1 MGFKIRRKYNLGR
14 IGHQY
19 ESIEI
24 EVECDSIEEA
34 IQLIEDAWRGY
45 CRAIVEGKVQ

>member
-1 MGFKIRRKYNLGR
+1 MRVTRKFNLAR

-24 EVECDSIEEA
+24 EVEAETIETCVQLIEEA
-34 IQLIEDAWRGY
+34 WRY
-45 CRAIVEGKVQ
+45 YNKMIVEGKVQ